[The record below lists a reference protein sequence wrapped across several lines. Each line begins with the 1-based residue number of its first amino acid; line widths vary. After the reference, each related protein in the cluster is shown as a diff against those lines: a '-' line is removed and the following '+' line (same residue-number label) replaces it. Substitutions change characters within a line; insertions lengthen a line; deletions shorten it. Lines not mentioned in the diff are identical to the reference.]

1 MYTADLNYYV
11 SIAEN
16 STHKKRVNRD
26 KCNFATKKRMF
37 GVLAI
42 VEILHYRGFPIPES
56 RTLSHPVPNVGD
68 LLKCTLRFKGIFQ
81 GPRPGEIF
89 MLKGN

>member
-1 MYTADLNYYV
+1 MYQLLKIVPIKSEKNC
-11 SIAEN
+11 
-16 STHKKRVNRD
+16 D

-42 VEILHYRGFPIPES
+42 VEILHYRGFPILES

-68 LLKCTLRFKGIFQ
+68 LLKCTLRFEGFSKGPVLGKFSC
-81 GPRPGEIF
+81 
-89 MLKGN
+89 